1 MLGKIWRRLLQ
12 QLSANKKAI
21 APVTKAIARFSTKT
35 EFDKII

>member
-12 QLSANKKAI
+12 KFSANKKAI
-21 APVTKAIARFSTKT
+21 ALVTKAIARFLTKT

>member
-12 QLSANKKAI
+12 KFSANKKAI
-21 APVTKAIARFSTKT
+21 APFTKAIAQFSTQT

>member
-12 QLSANKKAI
+12 KFSANKKAI
-21 APVTKAIARFSTKT
+21 APVTKAIARFLTKT